1 MLKQVFTYELKLL
14 RRDGMAGVTLVLF
27 LGAIAYAGWLG
38 VRYADEQEAEIRT
51 YQENYE
57 EGVVEAKSTAIE
69 QEEVM
74 VRDSVSLDNYT
85 WGPRNPYSV
94 GSSQGKIITLAQGP
108 LTAFAIGQSD
118 LHPAVLKVSV
128 AGVRSATPMAT
139 LENPFKLLVGH
150 FDLSFVFLYMYPLL
164 IIALM
169 FGLSSSESESGLLR
183 MILSQSIELTTFVEG
198 KIAARVFILG
208 GSVLLGTGVLWLLIG
223 TDGTLY
229 RWALW
234 VLVAFA
240 YGAFWIG
247 LCVFVD
253 SRVNAAATS
262 ALVLAGCWLA
272 LAVVVPALISFFA
285 TSLYPVPSRM
295 EYITAMRTEST
306 LAQQQGAASLAR
318 FFEDHPEIA
327 PVSDDDANFAMLRV
341 AREERIAEQLA
352 PLDARFEEQRAQQQ
366 TFISRIGYL
375 SPTVLAHQA
384 FMDIAGTGQNR
395 YAVFL
400 EEAHAFQETWKAH
413 FVPRYFADV
422 AFRAADYDDLP
433 SFDTSRLGDEQ
444 LTGRLILP
452 ISVILLVGLALL
464 GLGFSRYRRQEL
476 IQV

>member
-1 MLKQVFTYELKLL
+1 MLKQVFKYELKLL
-14 RRDGMAGVTLVLF
+14 RRDGMVGVTLVLF
-27 LGAIAYAGWLG
+27 LGAMAYAGWLG
-38 VRYADEQEAEIRT
+38 LRYTSDKQAELIT
-51 YQENYE
+51 YQQDYQEGITEAINEALEKE
-57 EGVVEAKSTAIE
+57 EA
-69 QEEVM
+69 M
-74 VRDSVSLDNYT
+74 VRDSISLDTYT

-94 GSSQGKIITLAQGP
+94 GSSQGKLVILSQGP

-118 LHPAVLKVSV
+118 LHSAALKVSV
-128 AGVRSATPMAT
+128 AGVRSATPSVT

-169 FGLSSSESESGLLR
+169 FGLTSMERESGLLR
-183 MILSQSIELTTFVEG
+183 MILSQSIELTTLVEG
-198 KIAARVFILG
+198 KIAARVLILG
-208 GSVLLGTGVLWLLIG
+208 GGIVIGTGVLWLIVG
-223 TDGTLY
+223 TEGTLY
-229 RWALW
+229 RWVLW
-234 VLVAFA
+234 VLVAYA

-253 SRVNAAATS
+253 SRIKAAATS
-262 ALVLAGCWLA
+262 AMVLAGCWLA
-272 LAVVVPALISFFA
+272 LAVVMPALISFFA

-306 LAQQQGAASLAR
+306 VAQQQGAESLAR

-341 AREERIAEQLA
+341 AREEQIAEQLA
-352 PLDARFEEQRAQQQ
+352 PLDARFEEQRTRQQ

-395 YAVFL
+395 YSVFL

-422 AFRAADYDDLP
+422 AFRAADYEDLP
-433 SFDTSRLGDEQ
+433 SFDTTRLEDEQ

-452 ISVILLVGLALL
+452 ISIILLVGLALL
-464 GLGFSRYRRQEL
+464 GLGFARYSRQEL
-476 IQV
+476 IQG

>member
-27 LGAIAYAGWLG
+27 LGAMAYAGWLG
-38 VRYADEQEAEIRT
+38 AQYTNEQQVELSTYQQNYEVGLAESINAAKEQELAL
-51 YQENYE
+51 
-57 EGVVEAKSTAIE
+57 
-69 QEEVM
+69 
-74 VRDSVSLDNYT
+74 VRDSISLDTYT

-94 GSSQGKIITLAQGP
+94 GSSQGKIITLSPGP
-108 LTAFAIGQSD
+108 LAAFAIGQSD
-118 LHPAVLKVSV
+118 LHPAALKVSV
-128 AGVRSATPMAT
+128 AGVRSATPTAT

-164 IIALM
+164 IIALL
-169 FGLSSSESESGLLR
+169 FGLSSTERESGLLR
-183 MILSQSIELTTFVEG
+183 MILSQSIDLATFVEG

-208 GSVLLGTGVLWLLIG
+208 GGILLGTGVLWLLVG
-223 TDGTLY
+223 TEGTIY
-229 RWALW
+229 RWTLW
-234 VLVAFA
+234 VLVAYA

-253 SRVNAAATS
+253 SRVKAAATS

-272 LAVVVPALISFFA
+272 LAVVIPALISFFA

-422 AFRAADYDDLP
+422 AFRASDYEDLP
-433 SFDTSRLGDEQ
+433 TFDNKRLEEER
-444 LTGRLILP
+444 LTGRLVLP
-452 ISVILLVGLALL
+452 ISVILLVGLALM

-476 IQV
+476 IQ